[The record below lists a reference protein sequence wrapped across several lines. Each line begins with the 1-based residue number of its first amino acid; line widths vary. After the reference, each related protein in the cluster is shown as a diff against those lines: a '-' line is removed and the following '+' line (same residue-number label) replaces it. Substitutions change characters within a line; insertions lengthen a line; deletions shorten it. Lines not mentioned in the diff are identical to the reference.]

1 MDWRARPEVRIL
13 MRSTWKN
20 PGISVVAQN
29 MVVAAQ
35 MENGRWLKRDIW
47 VIEWIKDVVVDWL

>member
-1 MDWRARPEVRIL
+1 

-20 PGISVVAQN
+20 PGNSVVAQN